1 MPTERTG
8 RGRGSRFSV
17 FVLLVIVMFFSFP
30 LSVLPSPTVDQK
42 GRVKVAM
49 NTLSKSPKTDLDHEP
64 LFVIYKSPSWFCM
77 VTSLAPKV

>member
-1 MPTERTG
+1 M
-8 RGRGSRFSV
+8 
-17 FVLLVIVMFFSFP
+17 LMIVMFFSFL

-64 LFVIYKSPSWFCM
+64 LFVIYKSPSSFCM
-77 VTSLAPKV
+77 VMGVLLKRREPTWQATKILTQR